1 MAPRKTP
8 AGAASAW
15 YSPALVS
22 PNVTEKNRAIT
33 HQIAATQINEMGD
46 TALRLGSSRPV
57 DKGST
62 FYPLFMSAVIAGLV
76 PPFSEF
82 FLAVLR
88 QYQLHTPHIHSNSI
102 LLMSIFAYYY
112 EAHVGVVPS
121 VALPHHFF
129 SLRVSSGNISAC
141 ASFVAY
147 SKSNAISKVGK

>member
-22 PNVTEKNRAIT
+22 PNVMEKNLALTRQMAVS
-33 HQIAATQINEMGD
+33 QINEMGE
-46 TALRLGSSRPV
+46 TELRLGSAQPE

-62 FYPLFMSAVIAGLV
+62 FYPLFMNVVIAGLV

-88 QYQLHTPHIHSNSI
+88 QYQLHALHIHPNSI
-102 LLMSIFAYYY
+102 LL
-112 EAHVGVVPS
+112 
-121 VALPHHFF
+121 L
-129 SLRVSSGNISAC
+129 
-141 ASFVAY
+141 
-147 SKSNAISKVGK
+147 